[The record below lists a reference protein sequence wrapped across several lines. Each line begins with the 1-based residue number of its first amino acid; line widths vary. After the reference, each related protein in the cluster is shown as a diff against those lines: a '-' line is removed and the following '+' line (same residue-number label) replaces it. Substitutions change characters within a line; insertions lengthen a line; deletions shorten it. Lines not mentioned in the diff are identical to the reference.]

1 MRCDPMRSQPSTQ
14 AMKPRHSL
22 LIAAAFGISS
32 AATAPAATVVDTFT
46 GALSSQYTLTRV
58 LDNGIAE
65 ANISFSTTGGALR
78 SLYATG
84 TNTNQ
89 AEQVVLL
96 RDDYSL
102 AVGQMLT
109 VDVSM
114 LTGNT
119 NTYDFGIIVA
129 NTKTPTAATVG
140 NTDTRKTMQFAVSM
154 IRPGDNSVRS
164 FYYDGSLPTSLG
176 SNDAVLTVD
185 EANVSKLWIKR
196 NTSSSISM
204 GYTNNLGLDF
214 TSRTVT
220 TFGSGVGTAIG
231 FYTDLRTNGAT
242 LGPFDNLTIVPEP
255 SSAALAGLAALALA
269 SRRRR

>member
-1 MRCDPMRSQPSTQ
+1 
-14 AMKPRHSL
+14 MKPRHPL
-22 LIAAAFGISS
+22 FIAAAFGI
-32 AATAPAATVVDTFT
+32 AFAVTASAATVVVDDFT
-46 GALSSQYTLTRV
+46 DGLSSQYTLTRV

-78 SLYATG
+78 SLYTTG
-84 TNTNQ
+84 STPVNQ

-119 NTYDFGIIVA
+119 NAFDFGIIVA

-164 FYYDGSLPTSLG
+164 FYYDGSLPTTLG

-204 GYTNNLGLDF
+204 GYTNNLGVDF

-269 SRRRR
+269 FRRRR

>member
-1 MRCDPMRSQPSTQ
+1 
-14 AMKPRHSL
+14 MKPLHP
-22 LIAAAFGISS
+22 IFFAAAFGIAS
-32 AATAPAATVVDTFT
+32 AVTASAATVVVDDFS
-46 GALSSQYTLTRV
+46 GALSSQYVQTRV

-65 ANISFSTTGGALR
+65 ANISFSTSGGALR
-78 SLYATG
+78 SSYATS
-84 TNTNQ
+84 TTLNQ

-102 AVGQMLT
+102 AVGEMLT

-114 LTGNT
+114 AGVSSQ
-119 NTYDFGIIVA
+119 YDFGIVVA
-129 NTKTPTAATVG
+129 NTETPTAATVG

-154 IRPGDNSVRS
+154 IRPSDNSVRS

-176 SNDAVLTVD
+176 SNDAVLTAD
-185 EANVSKLWIKR
+185 ENTVAKLWIKR

-204 GYTNNLGLDF
+204 GYTNNLGADF

-220 TFGSGVGTAIG
+220 SFGSGVGTAIG

-242 LGPFDNLTIVPEP
+242 FGTFDNLTIVPEP
-255 SSAALAGLAALALA
+255 SSAALAGLAALGLMF
-269 SRRRR
+269 RRRR